1 MAPANLPTA
10 LFVALRLLF
19 PFQQA
24 QNAQVFLLKPAPFC
38 KLSAGHDST
47 NKSATS
53 LSFSFYLTLI
63 LSSPLC
69 PFLHFSIYLN
79 LFGISDR
86 NCLLLSPPVLS
97 GHNGSTDTRFSR
109 ETMRLISWP
118 DGERYS
124 YPPQSL
130 VVSLLLSLVST
141 VLFSRT
147 GGVLFQQNSLTHKF
161 PRFPPTNL
169 CSLVTFVVLSFVFAA
184 TDTAFCQVLFSL
196 GLAESRILLA
206 APADTRPRTPLISLC
221 TVQLRTL
228 CAAHFLAT
236 LCFFR
241 ISGPGPGELPGFWGS
256 MVFRH
261 GWL

>member
-1 MAPANLPTA
+1 MWFIKITKVVPFESVEVFRKHPFLA
-10 LFVALRLLF
+10 LFFSLF
-19 PFQQA
+19 
-24 QNAQVFLLKPAPFC
+24 
-38 KLSAGHDST
+38 
-47 NKSATS
+47 
-53 LSFSFYLTLI
+53 
-63 LSSPLC
+63 SSMISRPLC
-69 PFLHFSIYLN
+69 LLPPLFSLTIWPFGSPPSRFYLN
-79 LFGISDR
+79 LFGISDK

-109 ETMRLISWP
+109 ETMRLMSWP

-130 VVSLLLSLVST
+130 VVSLLLSLVSP

-147 GGVLFQQNSLTHKF
+147 RGVLFHQNSLTHKF
-161 PRFPPTNL
+161 PRFSPTNL
-169 CSLVTFVVLSFVFAA
+169 CSLVTFVVLSFVFAV

-196 GLAESRILLA
+196 GLAELRILLA